1 MQPVCSAAEPN
12 ADLRCPA
19 DSASS
24 FPPLQLDSTPV
35 LPRSFSVF
43 EKEPAGGAAARCFS
57 TKSSRVFV
65 RSADLPVGARRM
77 GAQQS
82 KSPGD
87 AETGVERAGEAA
99 ATPAKA
105 NGQVEEDL
113 RLISAFMSGVEEGVE
128 ALRSGSGPCALFL
141 WTTEC
146 STVDSA
152 FLHNSLQLH
161 SPGSASVL
169 TVLVLLGQTEGSE
182 RSRKGGCGA
191 QRAVRHGALGARFTE
206 SQGAGSVHLRVWCHA
221 GSALRSAQLVFRS
234 LLLLLSALGTANSQN
249 GFLFCSRRTGT
260 SK

>member
-77 GAQQS
+77 GAQLS

-182 RSRKGGCGA
+182 RSRKGGCWCAAGRA
-191 QRAVRHGALGARFTE
+191 SRSARSALHRESGRGVCSFAGLVSRGLRIEERSARLPVSAAPAVRAWH
-206 SQGAGSVHLRVWCHA
+206 C
-221 GSALRSAQLVFRS
+221 
-234 LLLLLSALGTANSQN
+234 
-249 GFLFCSRRTGT
+249 
-260 SK
+260 